1 MIEEVVVGKH
11 TKNGAVNRVRS
22 SAHLQGERLL
32 QEGDVVVE
40 EEVMEGGNRNMDP
53 HAGAWS
59 GVAVIEPAETKQV
72 KWARALTLTA
82 TDRGLTSLARARS
95 STHICARKLQH
106 ANIKPLTLDTG
117 MDTHG

>member
-1 MIEEVVVGKH
+1 MIECEVVGKH

-59 GVAVIEPAETKQV
+59 GVAVIEPETKQV
-72 KWARALTLTA
+72 KRVRALSA
-82 TDRGLTSLARARS
+82 TNRGFTSLTRARP
-95 STHICARKLQH
+95 STHICARKVTR
-106 ANIKPLTLDTG
+106 AKTKPLTLTI
-117 MDTHG
+117 DTHG